1 MEVEEVY
8 EEINLDKLDDEELV
22 QLELEDAIR
31 PRKYVLSA
39 RSQKRFYWD
48 VLIILFAI

>member
-1 MEVEEVY
+1 MQIDEEEVV
-8 EEINLDKLDDEELV
+8 EEINKAELDEEELL

-39 RSQKRFYWD
+39 RS
-48 VLIILFAI
+48 